1 MDTVLLQIFIEYKVK
16 EAKVEKYEEV
26 MKEILGKLP
35 QYSAEKIQWFSS
47 TDQPFLYVEMFQ
59 VPNVA
64 HYQALKKLRKSHV
77 HPIFSQLDDFIEG
90 GLERLNCWAFQTQS
104 FQK

>member
-1 MDTVLLQIFIEYKVK
+1 MSTSILQIFIEYKVK
-16 EAKVEKYEEV
+16 EAEVEKYEEL
-26 MKEILGKLP
+26 MKRILEKLP
-35 QYSAEKIQWFSS
+35 QYNAENIQWFRA

-64 HYQALKKLRKSHV
+64 YYQALKKLRKSSE
-77 HPIFSQLDDFIEG
+77 HPTFSQLDKFIEG
-90 GLERLNCWAFQTQS
+90 GLAKLNCWAFQTQP